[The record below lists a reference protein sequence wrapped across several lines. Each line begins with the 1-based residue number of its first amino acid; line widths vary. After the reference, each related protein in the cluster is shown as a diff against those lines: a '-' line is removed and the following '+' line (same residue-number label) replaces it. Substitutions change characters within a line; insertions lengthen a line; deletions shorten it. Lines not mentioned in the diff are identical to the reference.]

1 MSMGATLMSVG
12 ATLMSVVH
20 AATQDRVITEG
31 HAGVCSVLPSE
42 AMVTSMTCAV
52 AEGCVDGCLWSVLPT
67 ETILSLWH
75 MLTSETTRPLSH
87 LEGQSAG
94 S

>member
-52 AEGCVDGCLWSVLPT
+52 AEGCVDGCLW
-67 ETILSLWH
+67 H
-75 MLTSETTRPLSH
+75 MLTSETMRPLSH